1 MKTISKNLFDNVQ
14 VKPSL
19 EYKVQLKRLKFEK
32 TSPVL
37 IPPTSFNTQIYN
49 LECISNNIFSS
60 KNIFSEYAA

>member
-1 MKTISKNLFDNVQ
+1 MKKTISKILFDNVQ

-37 IPPTSFNTQIYN
+37 VPPHHLTPKYI
-49 LECISNNIFSS
+49 I
-60 KNIFSEYAA
+60 

>member
-19 EYKVQLKRLKFEK
+19 EYKVQLKRLNFEK

-37 IPPTSFNTQIYN
+37 IPPHHLTPKYTI
-49 LECISNNIFSS
+49 
-60 KNIFSEYAA
+60 